1 MGADR
6 RAVQALALH
15 DPRQCATC
23 GSDADSTSV
32 IVRWQSMVS
41 SGSTVFGSF
50 RRSFARS
57 GSILSTPSETPER
70 PASSS
75 RTPCGRAVRFTA
87 ETTTV
92 TETAGDEHD
101 DNRHS
106 ESRPCQ
112 GSARSYMSWALLHS
126 RAVRIEPR
134 CTMSTLFAH
143 NLIVAPVGAAWKEIR
158 SGP

>member
-92 TETAGDEHD
+92 TETPATSTTITD
-101 DNRHS
+101 S

-112 GSARSYMSWALLHS
+112 GSARSYMSWALLRS

-143 NLIVAPVGAAWKEIR
+143 ILIVAPVGAAWKEIR